1 MIRLHRL
8 CRPLVFA
15 LASSVAAAAL
25 AATPAQAVV
34 VDPLGDF
41 LPTYTGPTNGDLD
54 VTAVDAVLT
63 GPDQVLLVGRH
74 AAAIGTTSGAAY
86 VWGIDRGAGTELLTM
101 LNPPTGQGVSFDSV
115 VVLLPDDTGV
125 FIDLVQG
132 GAPQP
137 LDPATIGISG
147 AAISVTI
154 TESLMPSQGFDFA
167 DYRYNLWP
175 RFAPNGVDPTN
186 NRQISDFA
194 PDASTFAAR
203 APSAVPEPSSLAV
216 LAAGVG
222 ALMVAMR
229 RRRRPFAL
237 DL

>member
-1 MIRLHRL
+1 M
-8 CRPLVFA
+8 C
-15 LASSVAAAAL
+15 
-25 AATPAQAVV
+25 
-34 VDPLGDF
+34 G
-41 LPTYTGPTNGDLD
+41 
-54 VTAVDAVLT
+54 
-63 GPDQVLLVGRH
+63 
-74 AAAIGTTSGAAY
+74 
-86 VWGIDRGAGTELLTM
+86 GIDRGAGTEPFPTLD
-101 LNPPTGQGVSFDSV
+101 PPTREGVIFDSV

-125 FIDLVQG
+125 FLDLVQG

-147 AAISVTI
+147 STISVTL

-175 RFAPNGVDPTN
+175 RFAPNGVDPTD

-203 APSAVPEPSSLAV
+203 APSAVPEPSSVALLAG
-216 LAAGVG
+216 GVG

-229 RRRRPFAL
+229 RRRRPSAL
-237 DL
+237 EL